1 VIIGFSV
8 AVALADVKDDLM
20 AQIRKKAGRARL
32 RPVDPLAG
40 RSIAETLTR
49 TAMDEKE
56 TWVFHLVSEIAIPL
70 KLNVKILVVQDS
82 MGHYL
87 AQFAQGKRLVSY
99 RVDKAWVAD
108 AMAGKAEA
116 RERIHTAVTQYLRQE
131 FLGQKIPPKA
141 PPAPAKPAAPATP
154 TAKPATPAQPAGAA
168 AGGASSPGAA
178 PAGQA
183 PAPPAAGA
191 GQPEMSREEKIAA
204 AKARAEAIKAALAAG
219 GSGGSPPAGTPPA
232 PQGPAQG

>member
-1 VIIGFSV
+1 M

-40 RSIAETLTR
+40 RSVAETLAR

-56 TWVFHLVSEIAIPL
+56 TWVFYLVSEIAIPL

-108 AMAGKAEA
+108 AMAGKVEA
-116 RERIHTAVTQYLRQE
+116 RERIHTAVGQYLRQE

-141 PPAPAKPAAPATP
+141 PPAPAKPAVPP
-154 TAKPATPAQPAGAA
+154 AKPAVPGQPAGAA

-183 PAPPAAGA
+183 PAPSAAGA

-219 GSGGSPPAGTPPA
+219 GSGGSPPAGSPPA
-232 PQGPAQG
+232 PQGPAES

>member
-1 VIIGFSV
+1 MVIIGFSV

-40 RSIAETLTR
+40 RSVAETLSR
-49 TAMDEKE
+49 TAMDDKE
-56 TWVFHLVSEIAIPL
+56 TWVFYLVSEIAIPL
-70 KLNVKILVVQDS
+70 KLNVKILVLQDS

-87 AQFAQGKRLVSY
+87 VQFAQGKRLVSY

-116 RERIHTAVTQYLRQE
+116 RERIHTAVAQYLRQE

-141 PPAPAKPAAPATP
+141 PPAPAKPTAPAAPAAT
-154 TAKPATPAQPAGAA
+154 PATPAQPAGAA
-168 AGGASSPGAA
+168 VGGASSSGAA
-178 PAGQA
+178 PAGQV
-183 PAPPAAGA
+183 PASPAAGA
-191 GQPEMSREEKIAA
+191 GQPEMSREENIAA
-204 AKARAEAIKAALAAG
+204 AKARVEAIKNERAAG
-219 GSGGSPPAGTPPA
+219 GSGGSPPAGPPPA
-232 PQGPAQG
+232 PQNPA